1 MKPTLFIFFWL
12 LLFYHQSN
20 GQLRVDAGNDVIVC
34 ANYNEEYKNVK
45 LGGCPAASGGVEPYS
60 YTWSGKL
67 NVYPNADIWVF
78 ASDVLEDS
86 TKSNPA
92 LKMDPPEDWM
102 TLYLTVRDAENN
114 IACDSVKIRAS
125 TYTIYTIGARKAE
138 IKKGDSVQFYGNPF
152 FESNFFPLTFVI
164 TPSKGLADSTDIF
177 GWVKPDTSTAY
188 FLQATNPIGC
198 KSRNLF
204 YLYVEVDTSTTS
216 ASSVNLSNNQCFF
229 DNGQLVLYLNNKHS
243 TPYMLTIS
251 TINGEVIHKGKYS
264 SHSLRLSN
272 LKINKHQIYIVSI
285 ADLNKKTVFKLFNN

>member
-1 MKPTLFIFFWL
+1 MKPALFIFFWL

-20 GQLRVDAGNDVIVC
+20 GQLKVDAGNDVIVC
-34 ANYNEEYKNVK
+34 ASYNEEYKDVK
-45 LGGCPAASGGVEPYS
+45 LGGCPTASGGVEPYS
-60 YTWSGKL
+60 YTWSGKMKPFPSL
-67 NVYPNADIWVF
+67 NYWVF

-86 TKSNPA
+86 TKSNPV
-92 LKMDPPEDWM
+92 LRRDPPENWM

-164 TPSKGLADSTDIF
+164 TPSEGLADSIDIF

-243 TPYMLTIS
+243 SPYMLTIS
-251 TINGEVIHKGKYS
+251 TINGVIVHSGKYG
-264 SHSLRLSN
+264 SLTLKLSN
-272 LKINKHQIYIVSI
+272 LNLRKHQIYMVSI
-285 ADLNKKTVFKLFNN
+285 TDLNKKTVFKLANN